1 MQAAWSTVR
10 ELTMLGIRCRTD
22 LLQHAVAD
30 CLAAHGGTNKHE
42 PMADQ
47 CSLVQLNA
55 FGHKAVNRLQTHLL
69 ARLLDCL

>member
-1 MQAAWSTVR
+1 MP
-10 ELTMLGIRCRTD
+10 GIRSGTD

-42 PMADQ
+42 AMADQ
-47 CSLVQLNA
+47 RSLVQLNA

-69 ARLLDCL
+69 AGILDGL